1 MKSLPFSYRS
11 CFQTSSC
18 LPSEATLYKKEKVH
32 SWQPHP
38 DWTLL
43 TDFFFYLKCH
53 YLMPSASYFTCSIL
67 SFWFLSKT
75 FEVCWVWF
83 KLIKVVSRSV
93 LWKHRVSIT
102 SYLGNTMY
110 LTWYRTC
117 SSFSVAAEVFSSS
130 VDQ

>member
-11 CFQTSSC
+11 CAEPVPVFQVKQ
-18 LPSEATLYKKEKVH
+18 PYIKRKKCTHGSHTQIELC
-32 SWQPHP
+32 W
-38 DWTLL
+38 L
-43 TDFFFYLKCH
+43 TFLFYLKCH